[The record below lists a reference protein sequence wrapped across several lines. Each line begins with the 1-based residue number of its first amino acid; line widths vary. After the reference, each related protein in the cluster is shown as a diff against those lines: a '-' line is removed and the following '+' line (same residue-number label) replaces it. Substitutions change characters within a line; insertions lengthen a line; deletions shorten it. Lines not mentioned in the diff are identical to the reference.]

1 MKVIIAVE
9 PTKPD
14 IYSYSVAEL
23 EEIVV
28 SRFNQPKFRGKQ
40 IFQWLYKGISAF
52 QEMSNL
58 PQEFRDRLE
67 REFRFGHL
75 SLIKKHI
82 SQDQTEK
89 YLVACADHHRIE
101 IVKMEY
107 HHGISAC
114 LSTQV
119 GCKMHCAF
127 CASGKDGFFRNLT
140 AAEMIEQILFIQA
153 QTKKR
158 VASVVLMGSGEPLDN
173 FEEVS
178 KFFQL
183 VHDEDGLNLGYRH
196 ITLSTCGIVPK
207 IADLAQLNIPITL
220 AISLHAPT
228 DEIRS
233 ILVPINRKYPIK
245 QLLQACHDYV
255 AVTKRR
261 ITFEYSLIQNI
272 NDSPKMA
279 EKLAYLLQNLL
290 CHVNLI
296 PVNSTLADFSAT
308 KTSNVQEFQKILQ
321 SHGVNAT
328 IRRTLGDDINAACG
342 QLKCSFNDRQVN

>member
-1 MKVIIAVE
+1 MKVKIAVE

-23 EEIVV
+23 EEIFV

-40 IFQWLYKGISAF
+40 IFQWLYKGISSF

-58 PQEFRDRLE
+58 PKELRDQLTQEY
-67 REFRFGHL
+67 RFGQ
-75 SLIKKHI
+75 LILVKKHI
-82 SQDQTEK
+82 SQDKTEK
-89 YLVACADHHRIE
+89 YLVECADNNRIE

-114 LSTQV
+114 ISTQV

-127 CASGKDGFFRNLT
+127 CASGKDGFLRNLT
-140 AAEMIEQILFIQA
+140 AAEMIEQILFIQT
-153 QTKKR
+153 QTQKR
-158 VASVVLMGSGEPLDN
+158 VATVVLMGSGEPLDN

-183 VHDEDGLNLGYRH
+183 VHDGDGLNLGYRH

-220 AISLHAPT
+220 AISLHAPI

-233 ILVPINRKYPIK
+233 TLVPINQRYPIK

-261 ITFEYSLIQNI
+261 ITFEYSMIRNI

-296 PVNSTLADFSAT
+296 PVNSTLADFSPT
-308 KTSNVQEFQKILQ
+308 KGSNVQIFQKILQ
-321 SHGVNAT
+321 EHKINAT

-342 QLKCSFNDRQVN
+342 QLKCSFNDGQVN

>member
-1 MKVIIAVE
+1 ME
-9 PTKPD
+9 PIKPD
-14 IYSYSVAEL
+14 IYSYSITEL

-40 IFQWLYKGISAF
+40 IFQWLYKGISSF
-52 QEMSNL
+52 KEMSNL
-58 PQEFRDRLE
+58 PKELRDDLLQ
-67 REFRFGHL
+67 EFRFGSL
-75 SLIKKHI
+75 KLIKKHI
-82 SQDQTEK
+82 SQDNTEK
-89 YLVACADHHRIE
+89 YLVACADLNQIE
-101 IVKMEY
+101 LVKMEY

-114 LSTQV
+114 ISTQV

-153 QTKKR
+153 QTQKR

-178 KFFQL
+178 KFFKL
-183 VHDEDGLNLGYRH
+183 VHDKDGLNLGYRH

-207 IADLAQLNIPITL
+207 IAELARLNLPITL
-220 AISLHAPT
+220 AISLHAPI
-228 DEIRS
+228 DEIRTT
-233 ILVPINRKYPIK
+233 LVPINKKYPIK
-245 QLLQACHDYV
+245 QLIQACHDYV

-261 ITFEYSLIQNI
+261 ITFEYSLIQNV
-272 NDSPKMA
+272 NDSPELA
-279 EKLAYLLQNLL
+279 EKLAVLLQNFL

-296 PVNSTLADFSAT
+296 PVNSAIADFSPT
-308 KTSNVQEFQKILQ
+308 KTSNVHIFQKVLSRYGI
-321 SHGVNAT
+321 NAT

-342 QLKCSFNDRQVN
+342 QLKCSFNDKADF